1 MANDAAYVGKAVLTD
16 KGLQLIAKLLAL
28 KTALDITRAAVGD
41 GDLPPDAALEKTE
54 AMANPVMEA
63 LLSGCDCTGNGEAT
77 ITMQVNSINVE
88 RGFFVKEIGIYA
100 QDPDEGEILYAY
112 MTFGD
117 RPEWVRAMNDV
128 INKFATF
135 CLTIIIGRVEQISVA
150 IAPGALAYL
159 EDLKKYAL
167 LGHRHKIEDVD
178 GLPETLDNLRKDS
191 DAADDEL
198 GAEIEDVNGRIDAV
212 WGALFE
218 DITSNPFTIAF
229 ANLDG
234 VVVESGVWNE
244 ARQRLEC

>member
-1 MANDAAYVGKAVLTD
+1 MANEAVDVGVAVLTD
-16 KGLQLIAKLLAL
+16 KGFQLIAKLLATKGPL
-28 KTALDITRAAVGD
+28 EIVRAEVGD
-41 GDLPPDAALEKTE
+41 GDLPPNAAQETME
-54 AMANPVMEA
+54 ALVNPVMEA
-63 LLSGCDCTGNGEAT
+63 LLAGNSYTGNGEAT
-77 ITMQVNSINVE
+77 ITMQVNSTNVE
-88 RGFFVKEIGIYA
+88 RGFFVKEIGIFA
-100 QDPDEGEILYAY
+100 RDPDEGEILYAY
-112 MTFGD
+112 MTFGE
-117 RPEWVRAMNDV
+117 RPEWVRAINDT
-128 INKFATF
+128 ILKFATF
-135 CLTIIIGRVEQISVA
+135 CLTVIVGRVEQVNVA

-178 GLPETLDNLRKDS
+178 GLPEALDSLRRDS

-198 GAEIEDVNGRIDAV
+198 GAQIEDVNGRIDAV

-218 DITSNPFTIAF
+218 DITTNPFTIAF